1 MTSAPASTLR
11 STGLVVL
18 DGSDGLVTVLS
29 GLLHRSG
36 MRLEIG
42 QTAADGVDLAL
53 RAGDPDAIPDLVVL
67 SGPDATATERWATW
81 RALGIPHVL
90 VEHDRRHVSIGPVVV
105 PGSTCLRC
113 VTLHRQ
119 DAWRLAPPAHRA
131 RRLTTYERTPD
142 DVLVTL
148 GAGVTAMLA
157 RNLVLHRRYLPD
169 LSFEI
174 RPPDPRIV
182 PRSWSPHPRC
192 DGHDLGVTMGL

>member
-67 SGPDATATERWATW
+67 SGPDATATERC
-81 RALGIPHVL
+81 R
-90 VEHDRRHVSIGPVVV
+90 
-105 PGSTCLRC
+105 
-113 VTLHRQ
+113 HRQ
-119 DAWRLAPPAHRA
+119 REDAGAPHGELGQQAVSCRDLVRA
-131 RRLTTYERTPD
+131 RSAQNSGQ
-142 DVLVTL
+142 TL
-148 GAGVTAMLA
+148 
-157 RNLVLHRRYLPD
+157 Y
-169 LSFEI
+169 
-174 RPPDPRIV
+174 
-182 PRSWSPHPRC
+182 
-192 DGHDLGVTMGL
+192 